1 VSFRRSMTDN
11 GDTTM
16 ASAETADPPFKT
28 VTNPS
33 KSKRLKVTPAQKIA
47 VERTHSFAIRAYFP
61 QPGANTKFNPV
72 TNMRALMIEL
82 IKCEPS
88 IAVADPINKNT
99 IVLSSDPFPTNE
111 SEFKKFFAIST
122 DTRATANKQHII
134 IGCQLLSERTMKE
147 IKFDKSKPQF
157 LEWLDKNK
165 IFIESDSLGVNKT
178 TTVGYIMKLHPQL
191 TNRTTLKALIQ
202 QAFDDIQISP
212 ELAVELDPSL
222 KATAEQAKSNGDFFN
237 PEVPN
242 FEIYKTKLVHGR
254 DKKNKVETDVLGIK
268 SAAPQVRLLKEFFA
282 QLGSPAHYEKQL
294 GVFVPTGAVHLLGA
308 ANYVN
313 MICDNNQFI
322 HNVVTIPIGDFQH
335 ETLDI
340 PFSIDTSTDIDQTTL
355 LELIADQTWCLSV
368 EKTMIANKVILTT
381 TKSNLEQARLW
392 VDKTLIDIY
401 NQHID
406 DKLDVTTIRHLTPRR
421 LDKPQLTTA
430 STTYAAMLKQR
441 TTVKTMTDDGK
452 QPYKKPPR
460 AKPNKF
466 GMTFE
471 ATDFPTLNKDP
482 ATVSATT
489 SAKQTTETTKTT
501 ATSTNAEQPVYDYQ
515 AELDRITAEI
525 ENNLKAQFD
534 SLFNQMESKIEKL
547 TQQQAQ
553 NHEEQQKVN
562 AQNAKQQ
569 AQNHEEQ
576 QKVNAQ
582 NAKQL
587 AWVVDNMKRFLKC
600 AVPTSSPFILSPSPF
615 GDGQS

>member
-1 VSFRRSMTDN
+1 
-11 GDTTM
+11 
-16 ASAETADPPFKT
+16 
-28 VTNPS
+28 
-33 KSKRLKVTPAQKIA
+33 
-47 VERTHSFAIRAYFP
+47 
-61 QPGANTKFNPV
+61 
-72 TNMRALMIEL
+72 MIES

-88 IAVADPINKNT
+88 IVVAELINKT
-99 IVLSSDPFPTNE
+99 MIVPSTDSFPMNE
-111 SEFKKFFAIST
+111 SKFKKFFTIST

-134 IGCQLLSERTMKE
+134 IVCQLLSERTLKE

-165 IFIESDSLGVNKT
+165 IFIESDSLGVTKT
-178 TTVGYIMKLHPQL
+178 TTVGYITKLHPQL

-222 KATAEQAKSNGDFFN
+222 KATIEQAKSNGDFFN

-268 SAAPQVRLLKEFFA
+268 SAAPQARLLKEFFA

-294 GVFVPTGAVHLLGA
+294 GVFVPTGAVHLLGT

-322 HNVVTIPIGDFQH
+322 HSVVTIPVGDFQH
-335 ETLDI
+335 DTLDI

-355 LELIADQTWCLSV
+355 LELIAEQTWCLSV

-381 TKSNLEQARLW
+381 TKSQLEQAREW
-392 VDKTLIDIY
+392 VDNTLVDIY

-421 LDKPQLTTA
+421 LDKPLLTTA

-441 TTVKTMTDDGK
+441 TTVKTTTDDSK
-452 QPYKKPPR
+452 QPYKKKPR
-460 AKPNKF
+460 TKTNPKI
-466 GMTFE
+466 GMIFE
-471 ATDFPTLNKDP
+471 ATDFPTLTKEP
-482 ATVSATT
+482 TTTFSTTTATQITATT
-489 SAKQTTETTKTT
+489 QTT
-501 ATSTNAEQPVYDYQ
+501 ATSTTVATPVYDYQ

-600 AVPTSSPFILSPSPF
+600 AVPTSSPFTLSPSPF